1 MSDMGVYNQDAIE
14 RIQFFK
20 RSEQIQAYLSNLI
33 KYAVNEEKTVLNKAS
48 EVISIIVERV
58 MNQYEEKYKEII
70 NLE

>member
-1 MSDMGVYNQDAIE
+1 MGVYNQDAIE